1 MKHFIL
7 SAFFAL
13 SCWNMVLQA
22 QEVNNTTT
30 LAGSWIGKLSFG
42 SRELNIG
49 LNIEQQDGYVVCTL
63 DSPDQGVKGIGCY
76 KNLLTDEA
84 IKVTVSAIGA
94 SYEAELINGELIGT
108 FSQSGLKLPLTLK
121 RGEYKPLR
129 PQTPIEPFAYTTEE
143 VSFTNETEGEV
154 AQLSG
159 TLTYPVNYEGYK
171 SGTVPVVLMV
181 SGSGDQNRDE
191 ELFDHKPFLVI
202 ADFLAKNGVASLRY
216 DDRGVGK
223 STGPTKNTTTENNL
237 ADAEAGIAY
246 LRSLKKFG
254 KIGVLGHSEGGTIAF
269 MMGANKSV
277 DFLISLAGAAATGI
291 DVIVGQNGAGMQ
303 LQGVPQKIIDDYAV
317 ALRLVYTDRISGKE
331 ITDKSEYI
339 ETLCQ
344 TNQLTLPDNFKS
356 NLAKCITFG
365 GNWLTW
371 FLGYDPAEA
380 ISKIKCPVMALNGTL
395 DLQVLSS
402 DNLPV
407 IKENLPKNKNKA
419 IIGVRA
425 EDFEVAEKG
434 LNTKVVTVEILG
446 RERLLTLEHAGK
458 EYKMLVD
465 KEFFIDEGAQLT
477 IRPKAGKCYVFDA
490 ESEEF
495 ITKC

>member
-291 DVIVGQNGAGMQ
+291 DVIVGQNRAAMQ
-303 LQGVPQKIIDDYAV
+303 LQGVPPAIIEEYAV
-317 ALRLVYTDRISGKE
+317 ALRIVYADRISGKE
-331 ITDKSEYI
+331 IADKPAYI

-344 TNQLTLPDNFKS
+344 TNKLTLPNNFKS
-356 NLAKCITFG
+356 NLVKCITFG
-365 GNWLTW
+365 DNWLTW
-371 FLGYDPAEA
+371 FLGYDPAQA
-380 ISKIKCPVMALNGTL
+380 ISRIKCPVMALNGAL

-407 IKENLPKNKNKA
+407 IKANLPKNKKSVIKEYDSLNHLFQHCTPSTALNYGA
-419 IIGVRA
+419 IEETISVGVLKDMA
-425 EDFEVAEKG
+425 NW
-434 LNTKVVTVEILG
+434 LNTIK
-446 RERLLTLEHAGK
+446 
-458 EYKMLVD
+458 
-465 KEFFIDEGAQLT
+465 
-477 IRPKAGKCYVFDA
+477 
-490 ESEEF
+490 
-495 ITKC
+495 